1 MPQHPIQHATLISV
15 LSVAVLAVA
24 LTACSAPSLPADGP
38 ADDPTAGADQSS
50 DAPAG
55 RGDFVPDD
63 TWFTAVDDAR
73 TSLTDFLGFWDAQDC
88 TMETVI
94 GGDFNCNIQ
103 ISGVIEAVN
112 DLAPLLAKVVDI
124 APDSAAS
131 IAGLEGS
138 APVSAQAAKDTAAYT
153 DAVCDFA
160 PDDAC
165 QPLGDVLI
173 ESARALSAEIEGWNA
188 P

>member
-1 MPQHPIQHATLISV
+1 MPQHTTLISA
-15 LSVAVLAVA
+15 LSAAVLAVA
-24 LTACSAPSLPADGP
+24 LTACSSPSVPADE
-38 ADDPTAGADQSS
+38 PTSGADQPTE
-50 DAPAG
+50 APVG
-55 RGDFVPDD
+55 TGDFVPDD
-63 TWFTAVDDAR
+63 AWFTAVDDGR
-73 TSLTDFLGFWDAQDC
+73 SSLSEYLGFWDAQDC

-112 DLAPLLAKVVDI
+112 DLAPLLAKTADI
-124 APDSAAS
+124 APDSIAS

-138 APVSAQAAKDTAAYT
+138 APVSAQAAKDTAAYS

-165 QPLGDVLI
+165 QPLGDALI